1 MKEEALFIAK
11 GSKNINDKINKLR
24 EYVQAFILR
33 SFHESEAFTCLSFVG
48 GTALRFL
55 YGLPRFSEDLDF
67 SLDSKTNYILKD
79 WVAKLE
85 RDLKFAKFNA
95 SLVVSEKKTI
105 HAVWVKIYDLLNEVA
120 ISAHPGQKI
129 SIKIKIDTN
138 PPAGA
143 HAETEV
149 VNKYFL
155 LAIRHY
161 DLPSLMAGKIHALCT
176 RNYLK
181 GRNFYDLFWYQSRR
195 PQIEPNLK
203 LLQSAIDQTESTPWV
218 ATHWKKHILENLE
231 QVNWKQLLADVTP
244 FLERE
249 EDKKLL
255 TLEFFKKS
263 LQNKL

>member
-105 HAVWVKIYDLLNEVA
+105 HAVWVKIYDLLNEVG

-161 DLPSLMAGKIHALCT
+161 DLPSLMAGKVHALVT
-176 RNYLK
+176 RKYAK
-181 GRNFYDLFWYQSRR
+181 GRDWYDLVWYRGMR
-195 PQIEPNLK
+195 PPIEPNLIQ
-203 LLQSAIDQTESTPWV
+203 LQHALDQTEGKGLFN
-218 ATHWKKHILENLE
+218 ADEWKRDLIIKVETLDCEKLID
-231 QVNWKQLLADVTP
+231 DVQP
-244 FLERE
+244 FLERPQE
-249 EDKKLL
+249 AGLL
-255 TLEFFKKS
+255 NAENIHSVLAVY
-263 LQNKL
+263 